1 MPLIVYSQEMRGE
14 AGTAIFLGKID
25 QVLDFETNTFTRC
38 LTGYGA
44 GYGLVDVK
52 TQHFYGSNHEVL
64 DL

>member
-38 LTGYGA
+38 LPGYGA

>member
-1 MPLIVYSQEMRGE
+1 MRGE

-38 LTGYGA
+38 LPGYGA